1 MLNLTKNT
9 VGNVYALLTN
19 YCGRDIQDRP
29 IVPFGG
35 RVYVVKCD
43 ESQFKHNS
51 KVTQSRKK
59 SERHVWA
66 FGVLSTEH
74 SPCRGYFQVIPR
86 RDRATLTQILRRVLL
101 PGSEVHSDDWGAY
114 RNLARHVPNVT
125 VHRTVV
131 HRDNFVDPITGIHT
145 QEVESAWSR
154 LKYHI
159 KREKGIR
166 ALDLQD
172 FLNEEMWRQWRGL
185 DSVFQNVVTVI
196 THYHQF

>member
-1 MLNLTKNT
+1 MSNT
-9 VGNVYALLTN
+9 QINPSGL
-19 YCGRDIQDRP
+19 
-29 IVPFGG
+29 F
-35 RVYVVKCD
+35 KCD
-43 ESQFKHNS
+43 NFPLQHN
-51 KVTQSRKK
+51 RG
-59 SERHVWA
+59 RRA
-66 FGVLSTEH
+66 RDEH

-101 PGSEVHSDDWGAY
+101 PGSEVHSNDWGAY
-114 RNLARHVPNVT
+114 RNLARHVHNVT
-125 VHRTVV
+125 VDSIVV
-131 HRDNFVDPITGIHT
+131 HHDNFVNPVTGIHT

-196 THYHQF
+196 TRYHQF